1 MNLQRWSWLLALLI
15 LIGNSSRHKSLD
27 LGISCDTH
35 CFDNSIYD
43 SIIFQTIGIANHGG
57 FPILQKADD
66 ASHESFVAI
75 VWSLTHQYLLK
86 AITNI

>member
-15 LIGNSSRHKSLD
+15 LIGNSYRHKSLD

-43 SIIFQTIGIANHGG
+43 SIIFQTIGIANQDG
-57 FPILQKADD
+57 FPILQKAPD
-66 ASHESFVAI
+66 ASHETFVAI
-75 VWSLTHQYLLK
+75 LWSLTHQYLLE